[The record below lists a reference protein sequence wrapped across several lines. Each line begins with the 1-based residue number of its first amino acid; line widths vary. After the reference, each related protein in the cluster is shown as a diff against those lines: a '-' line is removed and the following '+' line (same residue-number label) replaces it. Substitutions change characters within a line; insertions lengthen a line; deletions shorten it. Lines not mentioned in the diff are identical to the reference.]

1 MKHYATFLLSMDT
14 NIIQN
19 HSELLRKIRSKGSA
33 SRSTYSPTNA
43 HKVKPILDK
52 LLDGQNDILVTAEE
66 TGYTPNTLYV
76 KLADGFKFLVDN
88 STEYGPIYAE
98 LRTQV
103 ALRKTDT
110 GVLIYFKDTL
120 RNQIKAKELQY
131 EFADSKVWKAE
142 LLAWLQDAKEMDTF
156 KRDRIIVKQEDI
168 KWLEEQQKLVDFEFD
183 TVKDTLKVVR

>member
-1 MKHYATFLLSMDT
+1 MDT
-14 NIIQN
+14 KIIQN
-19 HSELLRKIRSKGSA
+19 HSELLRKMRSKSSI

-66 TGYTPNTLYV
+66 TGYTPNTLHV
-76 KLADGFKFLVDN
+76 KLSDGFKFLVDN

-98 LRTQV
+98 LRTQI

-156 KRDRIIVKQEDI
+156 KRDRIIVKHEDI

-183 TVKDTLKVVR
+183 AVKDTLNVVR

>member
-1 MKHYATFLLSMDT
+1 
-14 NIIQN
+14 
-19 HSELLRKIRSKGSA
+19 
-33 SRSTYSPTNA
+33 
-43 HKVKPILDK
+43 LDK
-52 LLDGQNDILVTAEE
+52 LLEGQNDILVTAEE
-66 TGYTPNTLYV
+66 TGYTPNTLHV
-76 KLADGFKFLVDN
+76 KLSDGFKFLVDN

-98 LRTQV
+98 LRTQI

-156 KRDRIIVKQEDI
+156 KRENIIIKHEDI

-183 TVKDTLKVVR
+183 TAKDTLKVAR

>member
-1 MKHYATFLLSMDT
+1 MDNDT
-14 NIIQN
+14 ALQN
-19 HSELLRKIRSKGSA
+19 HSELLRKMRSKGSA
-33 SRSTYSPTNA
+33 RRSTYSPTNA
-43 HKVKPILDK
+43 HKIKPIIDK
-52 LLDGQNDILVTAEE
+52 LLDGKSDILVTAEE
-66 TGYTPNTLYV
+66 TGYTVNTLYV
-76 KLADGFKFLVDN
+76 KLTDGLKFLVDN

-103 ALRKTDT
+103 AFRKTDT

-156 KRDRIIVKQEDI
+156 KRENIIVKHEDI

-183 TVKDTLKVVR
+183 TAKDTLSVVR